1 MKVVFIV
8 NPASGFTG
16 FRKKVLKAVGHV
28 AELGCTVKLLET
40 TGVGDATRLAQQ
52 AAAEGFD
59 IAVAVGGDGTI
70 NEVVN
75 GLVGT
80 ETALAVLPAGTANVY
95 AADIGVPISWLL
107 NPDAV
112 TSAADIVVKGQQ
124 RWIDLGRLTL
134 ADGTSRYFL
143 MWCGVGL
150 DAAISQAKKSN
161 TAARRSL
168 GYMAWVVST
177 AWLLFDFRGIDAQIH
192 LNDLSVEEPI
202 IVAVVSNGQ
211 LYGRIW
217 RMAPEAKMDD
227 GLLDVGIMAG
237 HRWGE
242 ILRHALTLT
251 LGQHL
256 YDPKFQLHRTTQLSL
271 ATAYP
276 MPVHVDGETIGTTPI
291 EVEIVPDALKI
302 VVPQDVPS
310 RLFKNGLTPRPRNLL
325 AGLKWPLRL
334 PKRK

>member
-1 MKVVFIV
+1 MKVIFIV

-16 FRKKVLKAVGHV
+16 FHKKVLKAVGHV
-28 AELGCTVKLLET
+28 AELGCTVKMVET
-40 TGVGDATRLAQQ
+40 TGAGDATRLAQEG
-52 AAAEGFD
+52 AAEGFD
-59 IAVAVGGDGTI
+59 VAVAVGGDGTI

-112 TSAADIVVKGQQ
+112 TSAAAIVVNGQQ
-124 RWIDLGRLTL
+124 RWIDVGLLTL

-161 TAARRSL
+161 SAARRSW
-168 GYMAWVVST
+168 GYMAWAVST
-177 AWLLFDFRGIDAQIH
+177 ARLLFDFRGIAAKVEMDEQE
-192 LNDLSVEEPI
+192 VEERI

-242 ILRHALTLT
+242 IFRHAITLT

-256 YDPKFQLHRTTQLSL
+256 YDPNFQLHRTTRLALS
-271 ATAYP
+271 TYYP

-291 EVEIVPDALKI
+291 EVEVIPSALKV

-310 RLFKNGLTPRPRNLL
+310 RLFRHGYAPKQRNLL
-325 AGLKWPLRL
+325 AGFKWPLRRG
-334 PKRK
+334 KK